1 MVARPNL
8 DHYTFVLAEEDI
20 KLVQVGPGSDEDVD
34 HVKDVEKGSI
44 VVMRYEP
51 RGYAPAEGDPPT
63 VRKLVGQGLARLV

>member
-20 KLVQVGPGSDEDVD
+20 KEVQVGPGSEDVD
-34 HVKDVEKGSI
+34 KVEDVKKGAM